1 MVSICPKIWEM
12 FFGKNSKISLGSVF
26 LFYAW
31 CWKVLWWSPK
41 MQVTAKNMWTF
52 RKGPNLPVA
61 CWPISRAWTLVLKL
75 CSYWT
80 IFRQHQRA
88 QPKFP
93 ITFSICMLLRLPF
106 VNWSSGLAH
115 RSFHLSGT
123 YYYFSITQVIAI
135 HWLYSANSE

>member
-1 MVSICPKIWEM
+1 MLGQHLSQNMRNVFWEKFKNFFRISIFILYLVLESAVMITKDVSDSQK
-12 FFGKNSKISLGSVF
+12 
-26 LFYAW
+26 Y
-31 CWKVLWWSPK
+31 
-41 MQVTAKNMWTF
+41 VTIQK
-52 RKGPNLPVA
+52 
-61 CWPISRAWTLVLKL
+61 CWPRSRAWTLVLKL

-88 QPKFP
+88 QPKVP

-135 HWLYSANSE
+135 H